1 MTEQITH
8 YKQLQGATVESD
20 KENFSDEVHALAL
33 HLNDDTATLDEVERW
48 LDNEDYLVLDD
59 EDADKKA
66 EEYIRQSVWAFN
78 ACWLSWYCPDGIEA
92 EHITA
97 LQGDSCEDCNDAM
110 VAIVEAGKGMK
121 ELISGAITAD
131 GRGHFMSS
139 YDGYENVETYNDTEY
154 YIYRIN

>member
-1 MTEQITH
+1 MERITH

-20 KENFSDEVHALAL
+20 KENFSDEVHALAI

-66 EEYIRQSVWAFN
+66 EEYIRESVWAFN
-78 ACWLSWYCPDGIEA
+78 ADFLSWYCPDGIEA
-92 EHITA
+92 EHITT
-97 LQGDSCEDCNDAM
+97 LRGDSCEGCNDAM
-110 VAIVEAGKGMK
+110 VALVEAGQGMK
-121 ELISGAITAD
+121 KFISEAISTD

-139 YDGYENVETYNDTEY
+139 YDGEENEVTYNDTEY